1 MPAEATTPAAP
12 VTAAAAPPP
21 APSGK
26 PVVAFDVRMA
36 LAKSLGSPR
45 VGDAAPAATTA
56 AGGNIDADPDADP
69 PADDGAQAGDPPG
82 GDDAAD
88 AGDDAGDG
96 DAAAPTGTP
105 EERLEAVAKAFDS
118 GDIEAMQKALEKAGM
133 KDTGP
138 VRRAFRAHQRRQRQL
153 EAAAQK
159 HTEKER
165 EFQAARARAQQEIA
179 DENRRVEALLRHG
192 REKYGWA
199 AALEKAWED
208 EDMLAVGKAI
218 EKACKGATLATITQ
232 KLATGKAGKTPEE
245 RELAEKQRKLDETI
259 AAEAKKKTTAEEQKQ
274 QAQKREAAV
283 ARVGEALKAH
293 PYLVTTNDAG
303 EKVQDTE
310 ALAEVFAAYE
320 ASWNGEKF
328 TKTAKACA
336 DELQA
341 KLLARAKARGIVP
354 AAAPAAAAKP
364 AAGKTPKPAGKPTPR
379 PGLKEPPRTSNPN
392 RGTPAD
398 LEATRANRVAM
409 ARRATEMQR
418 RGVR

>member
-1 MPAEATTPAAP
+1 MPAEAAAPAAP
-12 VTAAAAPPP
+12 IAPIAPAAAP

-26 PVVAFDVRMA
+26 SPVAFDVRMA
-36 LAKSLGSPR
+36 LAKNLGSPR

-69 PADDGAQAGDPPG
+69 PADEAADPGADGG
-82 GDDAAD
+82 GDDGAD
-88 AGDDAGDG
+88 GGDG
-96 DAAAPTGTP
+96 EAAAIATGTP

-133 KDTGP
+133 KVTGP

-165 EFQAARARAQQEIA
+165 EFQAARARAQQELA

-199 AALEKAWED
+199 AALEKAWDD

-303 EKVQDTE
+303 EKVQDSE

-336 DELQA
+336 DELQE

-354 AAAPAAAAKP
+354 AAAPAAAKP
-364 AAGKTPKPAGKPTPR
+364 AAGKTAKPAGKPTPR
-379 PGLKEPPRTSNPN
+379 PGLKEPPRTTNPA

-398 LEATRANRVAM
+398 LEATRANRVAL